1 MPFNN
6 PSRMAL
12 VLGEGGT
19 TASPE
24 TQLPMEPQAG
34 SPGEVTFEQN
44 LEVFW
49 AERKKARSIRPIDHL
64 LGETCNTHSGRG
76 SEKKKK
82 KKRRDICTPGSNRM
96 LFGCGCAYECVK
108 NTRVIS

>member
-82 KKRRDICTPGSNRM
+82 KKD
-96 LFGCGCAYECVK
+96 
-108 NTRVIS
+108 VIFAHQDLTVCFLGVGVPTNV